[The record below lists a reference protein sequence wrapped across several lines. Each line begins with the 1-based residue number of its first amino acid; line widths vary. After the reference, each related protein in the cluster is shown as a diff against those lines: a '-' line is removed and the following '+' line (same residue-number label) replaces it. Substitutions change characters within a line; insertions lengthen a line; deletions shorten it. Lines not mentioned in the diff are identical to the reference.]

1 MMKKIFASFGDSW
14 PAGVDLLPGQQT
26 YGELLAKSKQF
37 EHAQYSQGHTAV
49 EHMVLQLQEF
59 LTEHSPL
66 QQEVTALFSI
76 TELSRF
82 ACYQENSP
90 KIQPECCSIMVNDPT
105 PGHTPSE
112 AYFRYIWSEPG
123 DHFKFYN
130 VIMTL
135 QSLCR
140 MYNIKDYYLLSF
152 SRVNWDLLKGYH
164 GIDRNK
170 FWDHGKSNILT
181 MFGLNRV
188 TPGSTYFAGSAT
200 DHPNQ
205 LGHQL
210 VADKL
215 APWIG

>member
-1 MMKKIFASFGDSW
+1 MKKIFVSFGDSW
-14 PAGVDLLPGQQT
+14 PAGADLLPGQLT
-26 YGELLAKSKQF
+26 YGELLARSKNM
-37 EHAQYSQGHTAV
+37 EHVQLSRGHTAV
-49 EHMVLQLQEF
+49 EHMVLQLQSF
-59 LTEHSPL
+59 LSWYPYEQIET
-66 QQEVTALFSI
+66 TALFSI

-82 ACYQENSP
+82 ACYQENSART
-90 KIQPECCSIMVNDPT
+90 QPECCSIMVNDPT
-105 PGHTPSE
+105 PGHSPSE
-112 AYFRYIWSEPG
+112 AYYRYIWSEPG

-140 MYNIKDYYLLSF
+140 MYNIKDHYLLSF
-152 SRVNWDLLKGYH
+152 SRVNWDLLKDYH
-164 GIDRNK
+164 GIDRSK
-170 FWDHGKSNILT
+170 FWDYGNSNILT

-188 TPGSTYFAGSAT
+188 MPGSTYFAGSPT

-205 LGHQL
+205 LGHHL